1 MPHIGE
7 NALLV
12 PAKALASA
20 VTVGASPFA
29 YTMPSDG
36 FVLITAGT
44 VSLVEYGRQA
54 VFNTVGII
62 TGQVVAK
69 VGDQIRVTYSVLPT
83 MKFIPD

>member
-7 NALLV
+7 AALMV
-12 PAKALASA
+12 PAKALA
-20 VTVGASPFA
+20 VTITPGASPYS

-36 FVLITAGT
+36 CVLITSGT

-69 VGDQIRVTYSVLPT
+69 VGDVVRVTYSVVPT